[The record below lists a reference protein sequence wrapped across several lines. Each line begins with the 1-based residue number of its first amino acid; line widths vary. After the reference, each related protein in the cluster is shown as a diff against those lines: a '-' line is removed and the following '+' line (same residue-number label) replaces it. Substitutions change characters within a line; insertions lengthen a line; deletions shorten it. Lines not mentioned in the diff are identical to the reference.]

1 MVGVFQFLQCG
12 FLSIGIVERRG
23 SVLIILRGFL
33 ILLILYA
40 MLHAQSRHIFIVLLK
55 GTLVFLVLSF
65 TVISLINYYF
75 YFESVLIP
83 IFILILGWGYQPERF
98 SSGLFILF
106 YTLLM
111 SLPLLLSLISIGYET
126 GSTSFKMLP
135 IYRNQ
140 TRVYFSLT
148 LIGAFLVKF
157 PIFAG
162 HLWLPKAHVEAPVA
176 GSMILAGVLLK
187 LGGYGILL
195 VQDLMVMNALIF
207 IIISVRIIGGGMLAL
222 GIIQILDLKVAIAYS
237 SVVHMR
243 IIIIVFLGARVIGVV
258 GGL

>member
-1 MVGVFQFLQCG
+1 MQSG
-12 FLSIGIVERRG
+12 SRRTAWLPPQG
-23 SVLIILRGFL
+23 WSGR
-33 ILLILYA
+33 
-40 MLHAQSRHIFIVLLK
+40 IFH
-55 GTLVFLVLSF
+55 
-65 TVISLINYYF
+65 
-75 YFESVLIP
+75 
-83 IFILILGWGYQPERF
+83 LG
-98 SSGLFILF
+98 
-106 YTLLM
+106 
-111 SLPLLLSLISIGYET
+111 
-126 GSTSFKMLP
+126 
-135 IYRNQ
+135 
-140 TRVYFSLT
+140 
-148 LIGAFLVKF
+148 
-157 PIFAG
+157 FAG